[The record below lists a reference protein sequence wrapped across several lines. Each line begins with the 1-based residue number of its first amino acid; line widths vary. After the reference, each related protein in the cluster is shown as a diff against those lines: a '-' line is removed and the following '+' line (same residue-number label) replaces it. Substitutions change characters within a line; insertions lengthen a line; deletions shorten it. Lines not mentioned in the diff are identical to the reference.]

1 MKAKRKT
8 VMLIVRRV
16 LVVAAFAVAGIC
28 YVSGSENEDVYMR
41 KSVDDADEEAGNQ
54 TKGDKDS
61 ENTDRDNTRNTGETT
76 GQGYTDNNGG
86 NLGKLGNTED
96 RYLNNGDRSQNAIT
110 GDLRAENGEGSQ
122 TDISGNLGAGNM
134 TNGAHETREALTTEN
149 TRVNINTA
157 GEEELTTL
165 KGIGPAKA
173 RKIIEFRTGCGGFK
187 STEELMLVPG
197 IKEATFSKIKDD
209 ITV

>member
-1 MKAKRKT
+1 MKAKTKT
-8 VMLIVRRV
+8 VMLVVRRV

-41 KSVDDADEEAGNQ
+41 KSVDGADEEAGNQ

-61 ENTDRDNTRNTGETT
+61 ENTDRANTGNTE
-76 GQGYTDNNGG
+76 NNGG
-86 NLGKLGNTED
+86 NFGKLGNTED

>member
-41 KSVDDADEEAGNQ
+41 KSVDSADEEAGNQ
-54 TKGDKDS
+54 TKGGKDP
-61 ENTDRDNTRNTGETT
+61 ENSADRANTGNTE
-76 GQGYTDNNGG
+76 NNGG
-86 NLGKLGNTED
+86 NFGKLGNTED
-96 RYLNNGDRSQNAIT
+96 RYSQGGVNNGDRSQNAIT

-122 TDISGNLGAGNM
+122 TDFLGNLGAGNM
-134 TNGAHETREALTTEN
+134 TNGVFETREALTTEN

>member
-1 MKAKRKT
+1 MKPKTKT

-41 KSVDDADEEAGNQ
+41 KSVDSADEEAGNQ
-54 TKGDKDS
+54 TKGEKDR
-61 ENTDRDNTRNTGETT
+61 ENSADLANTGNTE
-76 GQGYTDNNGG
+76 NNGG

-110 GDLRAENGEGSQ
+110 GDLRAENGEESQ

>member
-8 VMLIVRRV
+8 VMLGVRRV

-41 KSVDDADEEAGNQ
+41 KSVDGADEEAGNQ

-86 NLGKLGNTED
+86 NFGKLGNTED
-96 RYLNNGDRSQNAIT
+96 RESQDGVNNSDRSQNAIT

-122 TDISGNLGAGNM
+122 T
-134 TNGAHETREALTTEN
+134 ALTTET

>member
-1 MKAKRKT
+1 
-8 VMLIVRRV
+8 
-16 LVVAAFAVAGIC
+16 
-28 YVSGSENEDVYMR
+28 MR
-41 KSVDDADEEAGNQ
+41 KSVDGADEEVGNQ
-54 TKGDKDS
+54 TKGEKDP
-61 ENTDRDNTRNTGETT
+61 ENSADRANTGNTE
-76 GQGYTDNNGG
+76 NNGG
-86 NLGKLGNTED
+86 NFGKLGNTED

>member
-8 VMLIVRRV
+8 VMLVVRRV

-41 KSVDDADEEAGNQ
+41 KSVAGADEEAGNQ
-54 TKGDKDS
+54 KKGDKDS
-61 ENTDRDNTRNTGETT
+61 ENTDRDNTGNTGETT

-86 NLGKLGNTED
+86 NLGKLGDTED
-96 RYLNNGDRSQNAIT
+96 RESQ
-110 GDLRAENGEGSQ
+110 GSV
-122 TDISGNLGAGNM
+122 

>member
-1 MKAKRKT
+1 MKAKTKT

-41 KSVDDADEEAGNQ
+41 KSVDSADEEAGNQ
-54 TKGDKDS
+54 TKGEKDR
-61 ENTDRDNTRNTGETT
+61 ENSADLANTGNTE
-76 GQGYTDNNGG
+76 NNGG

-110 GDLRAENGEGSQ
+110 GDLRAENGEESQ